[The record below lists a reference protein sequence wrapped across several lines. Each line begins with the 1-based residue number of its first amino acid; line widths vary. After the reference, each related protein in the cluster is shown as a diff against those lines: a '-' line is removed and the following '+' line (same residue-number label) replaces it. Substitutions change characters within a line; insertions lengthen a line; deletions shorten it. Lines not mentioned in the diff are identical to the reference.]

1 MEIRKAEFGDAE
13 EISKIV
19 IDTIKNI
26 NSKDYS
32 SEQIKVWVNSNS
44 IENIRKKIQ
53 NKDRSTFVAIK
64 NKEIVGY
71 LAMYLMKNLLS
82 SFYIKRENLGSG
94 IGKKMIIFAE
104 GLAKERGLKEL
115 LLESTLT
122 AYSFYKSQGYIL
134 VKKENHIQE
143 GVKIPII
150 KMKKEL

>member
-26 NSKDYS
+26 DSKDYS

>member
-1 MEIRKAEFGDAE
+1 
-13 EISKIV
+13 
-19 IDTIKNI
+19 
-26 NSKDYS
+26 
-32 SEQIKVWVNSNS
+32 
-44 IENIRKKIQ
+44 
-53 NKDRSTFVAIK
+53 
-64 NKEIVGY
+64 
-71 LAMYLMKNLLS
+71 
-82 SFYIKRENLGSG
+82 
-94 IGKKMIIFAE
+94 MIIFAE